1 MDRIYSIPRTIL
13 GVRKELRQAEMTRT
27 EVRTKYMAPAP
38 LGTDDW
44 HSGERNIEMRSLRR
58 SLHVCVSVCPRAYL
72 RNYMSHMAVAHS
84 SSRGVA
90 KRYVLPVLPMTPI
103 ELYMLCWREHNR
115 RKLSPTLAT
124 A

>member
-38 LGTDDW
+38 MGTDDW

-58 SLHVCVSVCPRAYL
+58 SLHVCVSVREHISGTTSP
-72 RNYMSHMAVAHS
+72 MAVAQS